1 MRTRVAA
8 VALSLLAALPLA
20 AIAQEPAVVGPTI
33 YKQTL
38 DNERVRVFEVTFKK
52 GAEIAMHSH
61 PDHAVYV
68 VQGGSLEI
76 TLADGTKNVIVA
88 KPGETFF
95 LPAQAHSARNV
106 GKGTIKVTVTEL
118 KDGAPSGALSEA
130 ERAQLLGLYERG
142 QRELEELVA
151 STPEEL
157 WAKKP
162 APDRWSV
169 AEVVE
174 HLGAAEG
181 LLFGMLQQALAA
193 PPSPNWALVEGG
205 MSTENFMGMLQDRSK
220 KFQAPEP
227 IQPKG
232 GMTRADALAKYAGA
246 RAVSAEFVRRTTRP
260 GQEARRRRPGGQDD
274 RPPDAGAARRP
285 QPAPQRADPRGA
297 RAAQGRSSA
306 RSSCSGH
313 LGTPFRVSPVDTAL
327 QSWRGHSGTRDPK
340 WAPI

>member
-8 VALSLLAALPLA
+8 AALSLIAAFPLSA
-20 AIAQEPAVVGPTI
+20 VAQEPAIVGPTV
-33 YKQTL
+33 YRQTL

-68 VQGGSLEI
+68 VRGGSLEI
-76 TLADGTKNVIVA
+76 TLADGTKNVIDA

-95 LPAQAHSARNV
+95 LPAQAHSAKNV
-106 GKGTIKVTVTEL
+106 GKGTIQVTVTEL
-118 KDGAPSGALSEA
+118 KEAAPSGTLSAA
-130 ERAQLLGLYERG
+130 ERAEILALLERG

-174 HLGAAEG
+174 HLGAGEG

-205 MSTENFMGMLQDRSK
+205 MSTESFMNMLQDRSK
-220 KFQAPEP
+220 KYQAPEP

-232 GMTRADALAKYAGA
+232 GMSRADALAKYAGA
-246 RAVSAEFVRRTTRP
+246 RAITAEFVRRTSAPVKKHVADGPAGKMTGHQMLVLLGGHNLRHNA
-260 GQEARRRRPGGQDD
+260 QIREALEQLKG
-274 RPPDAGAARRP
+274 
-285 QPAPQRADPRGA
+285 
-297 RAAQGRSSA
+297 
-306 RSSCSGH
+306 
-313 LGTPFRVSPVDTAL
+313 
-327 QSWRGHSGTRDPK
+327 K
-340 WAPI
+340 